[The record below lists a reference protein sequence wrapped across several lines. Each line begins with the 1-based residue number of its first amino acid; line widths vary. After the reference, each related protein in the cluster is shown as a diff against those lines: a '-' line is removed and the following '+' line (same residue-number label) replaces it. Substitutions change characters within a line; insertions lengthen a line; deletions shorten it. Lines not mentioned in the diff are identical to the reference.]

1 MPAPSIHGP
10 VNPQSSREHPACP
23 GVFLFA
29 LRETG
34 RPTGSAVVRFPG
46 RVAQPAQQVAAERLV
61 GIHLSALPEPGVPG
75 AAFFRGVAPRDRM
88 VHANRAAVVAVLVDG
103 PAPLHD
109 PPGLPAG
116 LAPLIPA

>member
-23 GVFLFA
+23 GVFRFA

-34 RPTGSAVVRFPG
+34 RPTGSAVVRFTG

-61 GIHLSALPEPGVPG
+61 GMHLSAMPEPRSEERRVGKECASTCRSRRSPY
-75 AAFFRGVAPRDRM
+75 PKKKNKQLL
-88 VHANRAAVVAVLVDG
+88 NRTT
-103 PAPLHD
+103 
-109 PPGLPAG
+109 PPH
-116 LAPLIPA
+116 